1 MQFSKTIAMVLA
13 LIAIFSLPVHGQMVN
28 HNMPPPLPQA
38 PPRPPPQLPPQAPP
52 SLPQMPFI
60 PPVVPVFPQL
70 MAQPTTAPAPDDF
83 YNTDPEYLKI
93 QKQVM
98 SHSGRANDLINILN
112 VMENNHVKQGSY
124 VRSVGSLEEAE
135 FYLNGATRTLDG
147 TLADLNKNKGLLAA
161 LLEKKSDF
169 VALLVPGATSHN
181 KNIEWE
187 IERIEWEVKKINKL
201 ISINYTHIALLES
214 QIQTWSA
221 EAAVRVSK
229 KDQVENELKKLR
241 LEYQAEMAEVAKLLK
256 ERRAIEQKHDGEIR
270 REEERQSKLARETV
284 SAGDLGADEFFGGT
298 KSSKSSETADIAPIK
313 SMQEL
318 REDSV
323 REAFSEMGS
332 LNFQTGFL
340 EKVDMAGQVSQTL
353 IGFVPGFSGTD
364 VTLSGV
370 RGFAEALG
378 DEMAKGSSLGDAMA
392 IAAVNAGL
400 KGAVSIVG
408 NKLTGGADKMAN
420 RVAVLTEVGFT
431 KLTPKQVAEYGA
443 QGISF
448 LVVKTG
454 QVLGQAAAEEF
465 AGKPVMKK
473 IADAIKSA
481 QQISGSSPS
490 GGGYGMSTATQPLV
504 AY

>member
-1 MQFSKTIAMVLA
+1 MQFAKNRTMATV
-13 LIAIFSLPVHGQMVN
+13 LIAFVSFTAHGQMIN
-28 HNMPPPLPQA
+28 HNMPPPQ
-38 PPRPPPQLPPQAPP
+38 PPPPQAPP
-52 SLPQMPFI
+52 SIPQLPFI
-60 PPVVPVFPQL
+60 PPMVPVFPAQ
-70 MAQPTTAPAPDDF
+70 MAQPTVVSAPDDF
-83 YNTDPEYLKI
+83 YKTNPEYLKI
-93 QKQVM
+93 RKQEM
-98 SHSGRANDLINILN
+98 SHSARANELDNVLNLMEINH
-112 VMENNHVKQGSY
+112 EKQGDY

-135 FYLNGATRTLDG
+135 FYLDGAARTLDW
-147 TLADLNKNKGLLAA
+147 TLSDLAKNKGLIAA
-161 LLEKKSDF
+161 LLEKKRDF

-181 KNIEWE
+181 NNIEWE

-214 QIQTWSA
+214 QIETWSL
-221 EAAVRVSK
+221 EAATRVSK

-241 LEYQAEMAEVAKLLK
+241 LEYQAEQAESEKLNK
-256 ERRAIEQKHDGEIR
+256 ERRAIEKKHDGEMR
-270 REEERQSKLARETV
+270 REEERQSKPSRETV
-284 SAGDLGADEFFGGT
+284 SAGDLETDEFFGGT

-340 EKVDMAGQVSQTL
+340 EKVDMAGQVSQTV
-353 IGFVPGFSGTD
+353 IGFIPGLSGTD
-364 VTLSGV
+364 VALSGV

-378 DEMAKGSSLGDAMA
+378 DEMSKGTSWGDALS
-392 IAAVNAGL
+392 IAAVNAGI

-420 RVAVLTEVGFT
+420 RVAVLTEVGFA
-431 KLTPKQVAEYGA
+431 KLTTKQVAEYGA
-443 QGISF
+443 NGISF
-448 LVVKTG
+448 LVVKSG
-454 QVLGQAAAEEF
+454 QVLGQAAVDEF
-465 AGKPVMKK
+465 VGKPVMKK

-481 QQISGSSPS
+481 KHVSGSSAS
-490 GGGYGMSTATQPLV
+490 GGGYGMSVATQPLV